1 MVKRVLAV
9 VRGSQPRM
17 AEMFFYSHFKSLDVR
32 FFGDKNTGWVV
43 PDAIPKNVDYKHLS
57 LKPVWGFDPITTFLG
72 PAHAH
77 RSWKYVEGLE
87 NYLRD
92 VDVINISDC
101 FYFYCGQAAKLA
113 KKLGKK
119 LVVIVWENVEK
130 HLSTYLPPY
139 SFNVSQVLAQ
149 ADLFIARSEGAR
161 GYLLSIGVE
170 ETKIKVIYK
179 GINIKE
185 FIPKKRKKDGK
196 VRILYVGQLI
206 KNKGV
211 NELLEAFKRLN
222 SEFKNLELWLLGRS
236 KGENLEEK
244 IRNLSKSLPIVL
256 KSQVDYDKLPE
267 IYQKADIYCH
277 LSQDWKY
284 LGLFKGGNDWF
295 PYATI
300 EAMACGLP
308 IVATRVGGIPEQLGN
323 LGNVYVEQR
332 DVDAS
337 YKGLKKMI
345 VDKKLQKK
353 IGAANRKRAE
363 KMFDIK
369 VQARKTEE
377 VIMDMF

>member
-1 MVKRVLAV
+1 M
-9 VRGSQPRM
+9 
-17 AEMFFYSHFKSLDVR
+17 
-32 FFGDKNTGWVV
+32 
-43 PDAIPKNVDYKHLS
+43 
-57 LKPVWGFDPITTFLG
+57 
-72 PAHAH
+72 
-77 RSWKYVEGLE
+77 
-87 NYLRD
+87 
-92 VDVINISDC
+92 
-101 FYFYCGQAAKLA
+101 
-113 KKLGKK
+113 
-119 LVVIVWENVEK
+119 
-130 HLSTYLPPY
+130 
-139 SFNVSQVLAQ
+139 
-149 ADLFIARSEGAR
+149 
-161 GYLLSIGVE
+161 
-170 ETKIKVIYK
+170 

>member
-1 MVKRVLAV
+1 MRRKFTRVAKRVLAV

-17 AEMFFYSHFKSLDVR
+17 AEMFFYSHFKSFDVR
-32 FFGDKNTGWVV
+32 FFGDKSTGWIV
-43 PDAIPKNVDYKHLS
+43 PDAIPKNVDYKHLP

-92 VDVINISDC
+92 VDVIIISDC

-170 ETKIKVIYK
+170 ESKIKVIYK

-185 FIPKKRKKDGK
+185 FIPKKRKKDG
-196 VRILYVGQLI
+196 
-206 KNKGV
+206 
-211 NELLEAFKRLN
+211 
-222 SEFKNLELWLLGRS
+222 
-236 KGENLEEK
+236 
-244 IRNLSKSLPIVL
+244 
-256 KSQVDYDKLPE
+256 
-267 IYQKADIYCH
+267 
-277 LSQDWKY
+277 
-284 LGLFKGGNDWF
+284 
-295 PYATI
+295 
-300 EAMACGLP
+300 
-308 IVATRVGGIPEQLGN
+308 
-323 LGNVYVEQR
+323 
-332 DVDAS
+332 
-337 YKGLKKMI
+337 
-345 VDKKLQKK
+345 
-353 IGAANRKRAE
+353 
-363 KMFDIK
+363 
-369 VQARKTEE
+369 
-377 VIMDMF
+377 